1 MKLTYL
7 GDAHDHWKGSV
18 FQYLQEGEILRNF
31 LVDSMTTDA
40 SPCNTANSKLY
51 AHLLRIE
58 EGQLVQHDRTLF
70 QERRYRERY
79 FLDIPRAGDLFLDP
93 DTGIK
98 TGGSTHENYLL
109 PKELF
114 ELIELEKDRLV
125 IVYQHSAHGSKMRER
140 VKSVLAKLAEQ
151 KRPFSCSSY
160 ESNTVALLFF
170 SMTAE
175 RTQSVRGCF
184 ARLTR
189 GTDAAN
195 RIGHSNC

>member
-1 MKLTYL
+1 M
-7 GDAHDHWKGSV
+7 AS
-18 FQYLQEGEILRNF
+18 
-31 LVDSMTTDA
+31 DA
-40 SPCNTANSKLY
+40 SPWNTANSKLY

-70 QERRYRERY
+70 QERRYRRQY
-79 FLDIPRAGDLFLDP
+79 FLNIPLGGDLFLDP

-98 TGGSTHENYLL
+98 TGSNNENYLL
-109 PKELF
+109 PQELF
-114 ELIELEKDRLV
+114 ELMGTEKDRLV
-125 IVYQHSAHGSKMRER
+125 IVYLHSANGSKMRER

-151 KRPFSCSSY
+151 KRAFSCSSY

-170 SMTAE
+170 SMSAE

-195 RIGHSNC
+195 RIGHWNC